1 MILRNFQSIAVKKIL
16 NRSEDLFLNGGNKK
30 LIFKSPTGSGKTLM
44 IADFL
49 KQFSEK
55 HSNMKISIIWAAP
68 RKLHNQSKEKLS
80 NYFKNTNSYICSNFN
95 ELKRKKISDRE
106 ILFLNWEAINKK
118 DKNLLILENEKEFYF
133 GKVLENTKNNGNKLM
148 MIIDESHYH
157 ATSDISKK
165 LIKEINPE
173 LTIEMS
179 ATPILQNPDEIV
191 TVPIETVKLDGMI
204 KKSIILNPG
213 FKNILKN
220 NKIYSNNAKTSDLF
234 ILDQAIK
241 KRNEIANEYKK
252 LNNKINPLLLIQLPD
267 KKTQQEEKLKIDIQK
282 YLKDHHKISTE
293 NGKLAIHLS
302 ENKRNLNS
310 IKKNDNEVEV
320 LIFKQAI
327 ALGWDC
333 PRAQILAL
341 FRDWKTLNFSIQT
354 LGRIIRMPQ
363 VKIGHYRKEILNHSY
378 VFTNI
383 ENIEIKEDTAKDY
396 VTINTSFRD
405 KKVKLGLNSVYRVRQ
420 REKTRLNPSFTN
432 IFLSEAENY
441 KLEKKIK
448 LNNQKVEYK
457 LISDEKSFSIDQLI
471 DKKYSGTQNI
481 TNLNLEDLQKVF
493 DYFVRNNL
501 SPYFPEDVSVGRVK
515 ESIYKF
521 FNKKLKIKYE
531 NSFEKI
537 INIVLSK
544 YNQQHF
550 VNIIDITKEKYKFFT
565 DKRDQEIGNIKNW
578 NIPDLINYTGNYVRF
593 NSKKSIMQPFY
604 YDSKWKS
611 EENFIKHLDKS
622 SSVKWWYQNGENDN
636 LHFAIP
642 YNENNDVNLF
652 FVDFI
657 VCFKNNKLGFFDT
670 KSGRTIDDAKFKS
683 DGLQSFILKNKKNFV
698 GGLVTNSDQSNYKGR
713 WLVFDAN
720 GKDLNS
726 KDLKKWKNLNF

>member
-191 TVPIETVKLDGMI
+191 TVSNRNSKIGWND
-204 KKSIILNPG
+204 KKINILNPG

-282 YLKDHHKISTE
+282 IS
-293 NGKLAIHLS
+293 
-302 ENKRNLNS
+302 KR
-310 IKKNDNEVEV
+310 
-320 LIFKQAI
+320 
-327 ALGWDC
+327 
-333 PRAQILAL
+333 
-341 FRDWKTLNFSIQT
+341 
-354 LGRIIRMPQ
+354 
-363 VKIGHYRKEILNHSY
+363 
-378 VFTNI
+378 
-383 ENIEIKEDTAKDY
+383 
-396 VTINTSFRD
+396 
-405 KKVKLGLNSVYRVRQ
+405 
-420 REKTRLNPSFTN
+420 
-432 IFLSEAENY
+432 
-441 KLEKKIK
+441 
-448 LNNQKVEYK
+448 
-457 LISDEKSFSIDQLI
+457 
-471 DKKYSGTQNI
+471 
-481 TNLNLEDLQKVF
+481 
-493 DYFVRNNL
+493 
-501 SPYFPEDVSVGRVK
+501 
-515 ESIYKF
+515 
-521 FNKKLKIKYE
+521 
-531 NSFEKI
+531 
-537 INIVLSK
+537 
-544 YNQQHF
+544 
-550 VNIIDITKEKYKFFT
+550 
-565 DKRDQEIGNIKNW
+565 
-578 NIPDLINYTGNYVRF
+578 
-593 NSKKSIMQPFY
+593 
-604 YDSKWKS
+604 
-611 EENFIKHLDKS
+611 S
-622 SSVKWWYQNGENDN
+622 S
-636 LHFAIP
+636 
-642 YNENNDVNLF
+642 
-652 FVDFI
+652 
-657 VCFKNNKLGFFDT
+657 
-670 KSGRTIDDAKFKS
+670 
-683 DGLQSFILKNKKNFV
+683 
-698 GGLVTNSDQSNYKGR
+698 
-713 WLVFDAN
+713 
-720 GKDLNS
+720 
-726 KDLKKWKNLNF
+726 